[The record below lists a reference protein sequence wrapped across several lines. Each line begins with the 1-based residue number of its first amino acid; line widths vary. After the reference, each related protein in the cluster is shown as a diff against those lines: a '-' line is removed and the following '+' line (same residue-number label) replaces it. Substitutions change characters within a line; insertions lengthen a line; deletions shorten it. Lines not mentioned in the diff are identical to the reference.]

1 LRAATDIFTFI
12 AEVIMSIVQYEET
25 PFKWFDAVG
34 EKEGARAWWQG
45 QEGEEEVA
53 QAMRNRGW
61 KVTNI
66 NAQGSHYLGYDLLI
80 EKAGKQS
87 LRAEIKTQA
96 GRYKDGRLC
105 PTWFCELE
113 AANGKPADWRR
124 AGAATTHLFAFNKAL
139 DTISVFDRTQL
150 KAATM
155 SGRITHHNGC
165 PGRLVGWQCADSGW
179 IVTINGS
186 ET

>member
-1 LRAATDIFTFI
+1 
-12 AEVIMSIVQYEET
+12 MSVVGYGET
-25 PFKWFDAVG
+25 PFRWYDALSDG
-34 EKEGARAWWQG
+34 EGERAWWQG
-45 QEGEEEVA
+45 QEGEEQVA
-53 QAMRNRGW
+53 AAMRRLGW

-66 NAQGSHYLGYDLLI
+66 NWQGSHYLGYDLLI
-80 EKAGKQS
+80 EKAGKKPI
-87 LRAEIKTQA
+87 LAEVKTQA
-96 GRYKDGRLC
+96 GRYKDGAPC

-124 AGAATTHLFAFNKAL
+124 AAAATTHLFAFNKAL
-139 DTISVFDRTQL
+139 DTINVFDRTQL

-165 PGRLVGWQCADSGW
+165 PGRLVEWQDANSGW

-186 ET
+186 GK